1 MNPYYDPIDRKRV
14 NAFKDHTNAK
24 YDLHDPNDPANRQ
37 PYTPNMRLPKEKKR
51 TTGSDYRLS
60 NSKDRGR

>member
-37 PYTPNMRLPKEKKR
+37 PHTANMRLPKRKKN
-51 TTGSDYRLS
+51 YRKRLQAI
-60 NSKDRGR
+60 